1 MKERI
6 VRLAALRLVN
16 IKNVENGRII
26 MPNALHK
33 RLAEK
38 NAEVLGIYGQNG
50 SGKTAVADTFY
61 YLRKIMTGGHLEDDC
76 AEYIDANFEQA
87 EIEAEFIIYSGDIIY
102 EAGYRIILHKADQG
116 VEILQESLGFA
127 KHSDGFR
134 SNKTVFM
141 DYRRSEK
148 TTVFTPKKRFYEA
161 VEGDKERKTDLM
173 VAKKIAEKSK
183 CSYIFG
189 ENSREIFCREYEN
202 NFKDCSEIIKALYRF
217 VGNGAARNGN
227 FRFPLKEPAIIHA
240 EQKNIL
246 DTVLEQMNT
255 VLYTIIPGLHL
266 EIKDYGIQM
275 TDSGE
280 KGYKIELLSVRDNI
294 PPIPIR
300 MESDGIIKIIS
311 IMYVLIRAFGNPSV
325 CLVIDELDSGIFE
338 YMLGELLDI
347 FNRCARGQLIF
358 TSHNLRA
365 LEMLEEE
372 NIMFSTNNPSNRFI
386 HMKKIH
392 CSRNLRDVYLRGI
405 TLGGQEEVIYE
416 ETDSLKIA
424 RAFRK
429 AGRNIRYE

>member
-6 VRLAALRLVN
+6 LRLAALRLVN

-148 TTVFTPKKRFYEA
+148 TTVFTPKKRF
-161 VEGDKERKTDLM
+161 
-173 VAKKIAEKSK
+173 
-183 CSYIFG
+183 
-189 ENSREIFCREYEN
+189 
-202 NFKDCSEIIKALYRF
+202 
-217 VGNGAARNGN
+217 
-227 FRFPLKEPAIIHA
+227 
-240 EQKNIL
+240 
-246 DTVLEQMNT
+246 
-255 VLYTIIPGLHL
+255 
-266 EIKDYGIQM
+266 
-275 TDSGE
+275 
-280 KGYKIELLSVRDNI
+280 
-294 PPIPIR
+294 
-300 MESDGIIKIIS
+300 
-311 IMYVLIRAFGNPSV
+311 
-325 CLVIDELDSGIFE
+325 
-338 YMLGELLDI
+338 
-347 FNRCARGQLIF
+347 
-358 TSHNLRA
+358 
-365 LEMLEEE
+365 
-372 NIMFSTNNPSNRFI
+372 
-386 HMKKIH
+386 
-392 CSRNLRDVYLRGI
+392 
-405 TLGGQEEVIYE
+405 
-416 ETDSLKIA
+416 
-424 RAFRK
+424 
-429 AGRNIRYE
+429 

>member
-217 VGNGAARNGN
+217 ADKELIVIRSTHSGVILADVLLPVPFQMVGNGAARNGN

-240 EQKNIL
+240 EQKI
-246 DTVLEQMNT
+246 
-255 VLYTIIPGLHL
+255 YWIPF
-266 EIKDYGIQM
+266 
-275 TDSGE
+275 
-280 KGYKIELLSVRDNI
+280 LSR
-294 PPIPIR
+294 
-300 MESDGIIKIIS
+300 
-311 IMYVLIRAFGNPSV
+311 
-325 CLVIDELDSGIFE
+325 
-338 YMLGELLDI
+338 
-347 FNRCARGQLIF
+347 
-358 TSHNLRA
+358 
-365 LEMLEEE
+365 
-372 NIMFSTNNPSNRFI
+372 
-386 HMKKIH
+386 
-392 CSRNLRDVYLRGI
+392 
-405 TLGGQEEVIYE
+405 
-416 ETDSLKIA
+416 
-424 RAFRK
+424 
-429 AGRNIRYE
+429 